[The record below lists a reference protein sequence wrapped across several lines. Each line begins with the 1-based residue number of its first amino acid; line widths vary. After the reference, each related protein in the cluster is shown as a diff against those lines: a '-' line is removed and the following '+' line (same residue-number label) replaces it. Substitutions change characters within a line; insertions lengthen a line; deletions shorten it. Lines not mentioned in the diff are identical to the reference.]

1 MQILDQVRQGID
13 FIERNLH
20 EDVDLRAVS
29 RAAGMGHSNFQ
40 RTFKALTGETL
51 KRYVRARRLGHAM
64 DLLENTDQ
72 RVLDVALAAGY
83 ESQESFA
90 RVFKKTVGVTPSEWR
105 RGYRARSV
113 LKKARIDEAYLEHL
127 VAGRLSTEPVFE
139 VRDALRCVGVAT
151 RFDGA
156 VRHKNSLGEDLPS
169 LWGRLIS
176 RVGSISDI
184 RPGPFY
190 GVISDPTEGGE
201 GLEYL
206 AGAPSAMDPVP
217 QDLSVMTVPAGRWAV
232 FAHHGLPA
240 NIDHTVNYIYGSWL
254 VRADEVHGDGPD
266 LEIYGP
272 QWRDGSEESVMFYAV
287 PVI

>member
-1 MQILDQVRQGID
+1 MQILDQVQQAID

-20 EDVDLRAVS
+20 EEVDLRAVS

-64 DLLENTDQ
+64 DLLESTDR

-90 RVFKKTVGVTPSEWR
+90 RVFKSTVGVTPSEWR
-105 RGYRARSV
+105 QGHRVRSV

-127 VAGRLSTEPVFE
+127 GAGRLSTEPVLEF
-139 VRDALRCVGVAT
+139 RDAIRCVGVAT

-156 VRHKNSLGEDLPS
+156 ARHKNSLGEDLPS
-169 LWGRLIS
+169 LWERLLSQVS
-176 RVGSISDI
+176 RISDI

-206 AGAPSAMDPVP
+206 AGAPSWMDPVP
-217 QDLSVMTVPAGRWAV
+217 QDLCVMTVPAGRWAV
-232 FAHHGLPA
+232 FAHHGLVA

-254 VRADEVHGDGPD
+254 VRADVVHTDGPD

-272 QWRDGSEESVMFYAV
+272 EWRDASEESVMYYAV
-287 PVI
+287 PVT